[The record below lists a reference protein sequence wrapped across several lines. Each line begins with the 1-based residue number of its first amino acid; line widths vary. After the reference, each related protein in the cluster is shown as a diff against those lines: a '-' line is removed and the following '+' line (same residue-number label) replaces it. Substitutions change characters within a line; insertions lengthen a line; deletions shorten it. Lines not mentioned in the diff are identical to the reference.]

1 MSEKLSA
8 AGKMMDGEVVTLTDD
23 IIFTRLVQEGG
34 IAWTLC
40 QPLHSDSSFIL
51 ASAAVAGDEAAFATT
66 QRLKNEFSLRARL
79 SGAWAIKPMN
89 CTSFH
94 GHYALVYAPFPFR
107 TLAQSSRTRGRS
119 MTDFLSIAMRLCAPL
134 RQMHAQGLIHSDIKP
149 GHFFIDPGGAY
160 RLGGFGLTRGV
171 EETLSATRMTVSG
184 GTLAYMS
191 PEHTAR
197 TRDKVDSR
205 SDLYSLGIVL
215 YELLTGELPFD
226 LNDAGQ
232 AEWAHHHIAS
242 PPRSPR
248 LRRPGVPATLA
259 EIVLRLLE
267 KSPENRY
274 QTVEGLMADLRRC
287 QASLAKNGEIA
298 SFTPGLQDREPTR
311 MLPDPL
317 FLNHPQHPQLLA
329 AFDRVVESGCH
340 ALVTVSGPP
349 GCGKSSLISS
359 ALKVLQQRQ
368 TLLAIGKADQ
378 YSPVLP
384 YTVIA
389 SAFRSLTLW
398 LLGLEAEE
406 VARWKMRLTRALGS
420 HAALAIKLVP
430 ELGLLLDNRQLTV
443 VNTQS
448 ADTRMRFN
456 LMAHRLVE
464 AFATP
469 DNPLVLLIGDIHWID
484 QASMQLLEHLLS
496 STESLPLLVVVSC
509 SDTDTFP
516 ASGEQDLLSALR
528 LRARYSLE
536 LRPEPLSVKAV
547 ARWLANLLQTRA
559 SSLGE
564 LAALIHEKTGGNP
577 LFTHEFFQRI
587 FKDGL
592 ITHHKEYGKWHYDLE
607 AIRSHTYTENVAS
620 LVLKQLAE
628 MPPQTR
634 NLLGC
639 LACVGGTGK
648 PALLSQILEITPE
661 QLHEDLQP
669 AVAARLISLSDAQY
683 AFTHDR
689 VHEAA
694 LALLDAQDVVRLN
707 IAAAER
713 LTGTVAD
720 DDSSEHLFL
729 AVHHIISAMESLRLS
744 PQRERYHHVCRLAA
758 QRARLTGDYASAV
771 RYLRAAKCLQSTTQ
785 RDRAQ
790 ASFSLTFEEAECEFL
805 QGNLPSA
812 LALCHQLMSAPG
824 NLQQKAMAAGM
835 LAEVHMRQSDMSLAL
850 ETSLAWLAVFGIH
863 LSRRPAD
870 DECRIIWQML
880 ERRLGDAPEAAFR
893 QLALIE
899 DPEAE
904 AIMNL
909 MLSASMF
916 SAFACPQLHFILLAR
931 IMLMTLE
938 KGLSGASTTALAW
951 YGVMIG
957 CRYHQYEKG
966 YRYTLLGR
974 DLADEHQLTHF
985 TGRTWLAVDLCSAW
999 VKPLGTAIEHAKA
1012 CFTASVEHGDLT
1024 AACFVLRH
1032 QTMNFLTRGD
1042 HLDGV
1047 ISTIEGGLG
1056 FVRKLHFPDVEIM
1069 LSIQR
1074 LYVNHL
1080 RNTASATFS
1089 GHNLFA
1095 DSLLTVTNP
1104 REAQPIPLAVF
1115 WFWLYR
1121 GMAHF
1126 MAGEYEDAAF
1136 CLAKATPVA
1145 DMVPGYIH
1153 LLDYHFYSAL
1163 SLTQCLTR
1171 NGADSA
1177 QRDVLNAHYA
1187 HIVRWAGHNPA
1198 AFADRA
1204 ALLRAELAR
1213 LDGDN
1218 ETAVAQYEKAIALS
1232 GESECYPVN
1241 GLACELAG
1249 RFARATGWVT
1259 AAEGYVRNAFSAWR
1273 RWGATAKVRH
1283 LERQY
1288 PHLAPA
1294 GQRSPYDTIAFAQNE
1309 AVNDL
1314 ESVLRAVRA
1323 MTEEI
1328 DLDRL
1333 VHTLMTI
1340 LLERAGAQRGLL
1352 IRIIDNTIPE
1362 TQACAETSSEGVNV
1376 ELVRERP
1383 GATDMPLSV
1392 LAAVMRTGQEIRI
1405 SKPERFGPFSQDPYL
1420 VTSGAAILCV
1430 PMHKQGKLV
1439 GVLYLENR
1447 VMPDIFT
1454 AEDSRIVRMLAAQ
1467 AAVSLETARL
1477 YAELVE
1483 ENVQRRRAEKEL
1495 RTSQTSLMLGE
1506 KISNTGIWRWELE
1519 QDVMFVSDEY
1529 ARILGL
1535 PERQRTL
1542 SMADFMTLVHPEDFQ
1557 RINTLVNDSVR
1568 NGVSMRAEFR
1578 IFRPDGE
1585 CRYILG
1591 VGNPVGYETNVAEY
1605 FGVITD
1611 ITGRRLSEDAVRVA
1625 QADLARVSRATTVGQ
1640 LTASI
1645 AHEINQPLMSIVANA
1660 GASLRWLNREPP
1672 MFANAR
1678 SSLEEIISEGERAGN
1693 IIRGLQA
1700 LTRNQT
1706 SRCTRINLHHLVY
1719 RIVALSRS
1727 ELERQEI
1734 ALHYNLDAS
1743 DVFIQGDSVQIQ
1755 QVLLNLIVNAI
1766 DAMAGID
1773 SRALM
1778 LTVSSDNPAPGRIR
1792 LRIADT
1798 GIGLSPEVQERLFD
1812 SFYTTKEQGMGMG
1825 LSISYGIIEK
1835 HQGKLSAEPLTPHGS
1850 QFTFVLP
1857 THHVQEGE
1865 LSG

>member
-8 AGKMMDGEVVTLTDD
+8 AGKMMDGEVITLTDD
-23 IIFTRLVQEGG
+23 IIFTCLSQEGG

-40 QPLHSDSSFIL
+40 QPLHSGSDFIL
-51 ASAAVAGDEAAFATT
+51 ASAAVSGYEAVFQTT
-66 QRLKNEFSLRARL
+66 QRLKNEFSMRARL

-89 CTSFH
+89 CTSYH

-107 TLAQSSRTRGRS
+107 TLAQSGRTRGRS
-119 MTDFLSIAMRLCAPL
+119 LTDFLSLAIRLCTPL

-160 RLGGFGLTRGV
+160 RLGGFGLTSGV
-171 EETLSATRMTVSG
+171 DDATRPGWLTVSG
-184 GTLAYMS
+184 GTPVYMS

-197 TRDKVDSR
+197 TPDNVDRR
-205 SDLYSLGIVL
+205 SDLYSLGVVL

-226 LNDAGQ
+226 LNDGGQ
-232 AEWAHHHIAS
+232 AEWTHHHIAS
-242 PPRSPR
+242 SPRSPCEVR
-248 LRRPGVPATLA
+248 ADVPPTLA
-259 EIVLRLLE
+259 EIILRLLK

-274 QTVEGLMADLRRC
+274 QTVEGLIADLRRC
-287 QASLAKNGEIA
+287 QASLVKNGEIA
-298 SFTPGLQDREPTR
+298 SFTPGLQDREPAR

-317 FLNHPQHPQLLA
+317 FLNHPQHTQLLA
-329 AFDRVVESGCH
+329 AFDRVEESGSH
-340 ALVTVSGPP
+340 ALVIVSGPP
-349 GCGKSSLISS
+349 GSGKSSLISS
-359 ALKVLQQRQ
+359 ALKKLQQRR
-368 TLLAIGKADQ
+368 TLLAISRADP

-389 SAFRSLTLW
+389 SAFRSLVLW
-398 LLGLEAEE
+398 LLGLEAED
-406 VARWKMRLTRALGS
+406 VARWKMRLARSLGS

-430 ELGLLLDNRQLTV
+430 ELGLLLDSRQLTV

-469 DNPLVLLIGDIHWID
+469 DCPLVLLIGDIHWID
-484 QASMQLLEHLLS
+484 QASLQLLEYLLS
-496 STESLPLLVVVSC
+496 SSESLPLLVVVSC

-516 ASGEQDLLSALR
+516 DSGEQDLLSALR
-528 LRARYSLE
+528 ARARYRLE

-547 ARWLANLLQTRA
+547 SRWLANMLQTRA
-559 SSLGE
+559 SGLGE
-564 LAALIHEKTGGNP
+564 LAALIHEKTDGNP

-607 AIRSHTYTENVAS
+607 AIRSHSYTENVAS
-620 LVLKQLAE
+620 LVLQQLAE
-628 MPPQTR
+628 MPLQTR
-634 NLLGC
+634 TLLGC
-639 LACVGGTGK
+639 LACVG
-648 PALLSQILEITPE
+648 PALLCQVLEIAPE
-661 QLHEDLQP
+661 QLHQQLQP
-669 AVAARLISLSDAQY
+669 AVAARLIGLSAEHY
-683 AFTHDR
+683 RFTHDR
-689 VHEAA
+689 VHDAA
-694 LALLDAQDVVRLN
+694 LALLDAEEVSRLN
-707 IAAAER
+707 FVAARLLTDAAAQ
-713 LTGTVAD
+713 

-729 AVHHIISAMESLRLS
+729 AVHHITSAIDRVRLS
-744 PQRERYHHVCRLAA
+744 PQRDHYRAVCRLAA

-771 RYLRAAKCLQSTTQ
+771 RYLRTAKCLPGDS
-785 RDRAQ
+785 Q
-790 ASFSLTFEEAECEFL
+790 ASATEENFSLAFEEAECEFL
-805 QGNLPSA
+805 QGNLPAA
-812 LALCHQLMSAPG
+812 LTLCHQLMAAPG
-824 NLQQKAMAAGM
+824 SLQQKAMAAGM

-850 ETSLAWLAVFGIH
+850 ETSLAWLPVFGIH
-863 LSRRPAD
+863 LSRNPTD
-870 DECRIIWQML
+870 TECDELWQAL
-880 ERRLGDAPEAAFR
+880 ETRLGDAPEQHFR
-893 QLALIE
+893 QLTLIE
-899 DPEAE
+899 DPDVE

-916 SAFACPQLHFILLAR
+916 SAFASPRLHFILLAR
-931 IMLMTLE
+931 IMLMSLE
-938 KGLSGASTTALAW
+938 HGLSGACTTALAW

-966 YRYTLLGR
+966 YVYTLLGHSLVS
-974 DLADEHQLTHF
+974 DHQLTQF

-999 VKPLGTAIEHAKA
+999 VKPLSTAIEHAKA
-1012 CFTASVEHGDLT
+1012 CFTASVDHGDLT

-1047 ISTIEGGLG
+1047 LSTIEGGLG

-1080 RNTASATFS
+1080 RSASSGTFS

-1095 DSLLTVTNP
+1095 DTLLKVTNH
-1104 REAQPIPLAVF
+1104 RESQPIPLAIF

-1126 MAGEYEDAAF
+1126 MAGEYADASR

-1145 DMVPGYIH
+1145 GMVPGYIH

-1163 SLTQCLTR
+1163 SQALSLSPEEITADQREKLTE
-1171 NGADSA
+1171 
-1177 QRDVLNAHYA
+1177 HYQ
-1187 HIVRWAGHNPA
+1187 HIARWAGHNPA
-1198 AFADRA
+1198 TFADKA
-1204 ALLRAELAR
+1204 ALVRAELAR
-1213 LDGDN
+1213 LDRDN
-1218 ETAVAQYEKAIALS
+1218 ETAIAQYEQAIALS
-1232 GESECYPVN
+1232 EESECHPMN

-1249 RFARATGWVT
+1249 RFAKATGWVT
-1259 AAEGYVRNAFSAWR
+1259 AAEGYFRNAFAAWH
-1273 RWGATAKVRH
+1273 RWGAIAKVRH

-1288 PHLAPA
+1288 PYLAPSD
-1294 GQRSPYDTIAFAQNE
+1294 QRSPYDTIAFAQNE
-1309 AVNDL
+1309 VAHDL

-1333 VHTLMTI
+1333 INTLMTI

-1352 IRIIDNTIPE
+1352 IRIIDNTLAE
-1362 TQACAETSSEGVNV
+1362 TQAWAETSSEGVKV
-1376 ELVRERP
+1376 EVVRERP
-1383 GATDMPLSV
+1383 TATDMPLSV

-1405 SKPERFGPFSQDPYL
+1405 SKPELFGPFSQDPYL

-1447 VMPDIFT
+1447 VMPEIFT
-1454 AEDSRIVRMLAAQ
+1454 AEHSRIVRMLAAQ

-1506 KISNTGIWRWELE
+1506 KISNTGTWRWELE

-1535 PERQRTL
+1535 PEQQRTL

-1578 IFRPDGE
+1578 IFRPDGD

-1611 ITGRRLSEDAVRVA
+1611 ITARRLSEDAVRVA

-1660 GASLRWLNREPP
+1660 GASLRWMNREPP
-1672 MFANAR
+1672 MLANAR
-1678 SSLEEIISEGERAGN
+1678 SSIEEIISEGERAGN
-1693 IIRGLQA
+1693 IIRSLQA

-1706 SRCTRINLHHLVY
+1706 ASCTRINLHHLVY

-1727 ELERQEI
+1727 ELERQQI
-1734 ALHYNLDAS
+1734 ALHYHLNAEET
-1743 DVFIQGDSVQIQ
+1743 FIFGDSVQIQ

-1773 SRALM
+1773 DRHLA
-1778 LTVSSDNPAPGRIR
+1778 LTVSSDNPGPGQIR
-1792 LRIADT
+1792 LAIADT
-1798 GIGLSPEVQERLFD
+1798 GTGLSKEVQERLFD

-1835 HQGKLSAEPLTPHGS
+1835 HQGKLTAEPLEPYGS
-1850 QFTFVLP
+1850 LFTFILP
-1857 THHVQEGE
+1857 THSEE
-1865 LSG
+1865 E

>member
-8 AGKMMDGEVVTLTDD
+8 AGKMMDGEVITLTDD
-23 IIFTRLVQEGG
+23 IIFTRLSQEGG

-40 QPLHSDSSFIL
+40 QPLHSGSSFIL
-51 ASAAVAGDEAAFATT
+51 AGAAVSGDEAAFQTT
-66 QRLKNEFSLRARL
+66 QRLKNEFALRDRL
-79 SGAWAIKPMN
+79 SGAWAIRPMN
-89 CTSFH
+89 CTSYH
-94 GHYALVYAPFPFR
+94 GHYTLVYAPFPFR

-119 MTDFLSIAMRLCAPL
+119 LTDFLSIAIRLCVPL

-149 GHFFIDPGGAY
+149 GHFFIDPSGAY
-160 RLGGFGLTRGV
+160 RLGGFGLTAVADG
-171 EETLSATRMTVSG
+171 TSGHNRMTVSG

-197 TRDKVDSR
+197 TPDKVDSR

-226 LNDAGQ
+226 LDDGGQ

-242 PPRSPR
+242 PPRSPCE
-248 LRRPGVPATLA
+248 LRPGVPPTLA
-259 EIVLRLLE
+259 EIILRLLE

-274 QTVEGLMADLRRC
+274 QTVEGLIADLRRC

-311 MLPDPL
+311 ILPDPL
-317 FLNHPQHPQLLA
+317 FLNHPQHSQLLA
-329 AFDRVVESGCH
+329 VFDRVVESGSH

-359 ALKVLQQRQ
+359 ALKKLQQRQ
-368 TLLAIGKADQ
+368 TLLAISKADQ

-398 LLGLEAEE
+398 LLGLGAED
-406 VARWKMRLTRALGS
+406 VARWKMRLTRSLGS
-420 HAALAIKLVP
+420 YAALAIKLVP

-469 DNPLVLLIGDIHWID
+469 DCPLVLLIGDIHWID
-484 QASMQLLEHLLS
+484 QASLQLLEYLLS
-496 STESLPLLVVVSC
+496 SSESLPLLVVVSC
-509 SDTDTFP
+509 SDKDTFP
-516 ASGEQDLLSALR
+516 GSGEQDLLAA
-528 LRARYSLE
+528 LRARARFSLD
-536 LRPEPLSVKAV
+536 LRPQPLSVKAV
-547 ARWLANLLQTRA
+547 SRWLANLLQTRA
-559 SSLGE
+559 SGLGE
-564 LAALIHEKTGGNP
+564 LASLIHEKTDGNP

-592 ITHHKEYGKWHYDLE
+592 VTHHKEYGKWHYDLE
-607 AIRSHTYTENVAS
+607 AIRSHHYTENVAS
-620 LVLKQLAE
+620 LVLQQLAE
-628 MPPQTR
+628 MPAQTR
-634 NLLGC
+634 ALLGC

-648 PALLSQILEITPE
+648 PALLGQMLDITPE
-661 QLHEDLQP
+661 RLHEQLQP
-669 AVAARLISLSDAQY
+669 AVAARLINLSGAHY
-683 AFTHDR
+683 TFTHDR
-689 VHEAA
+689 VHDAA
-694 LALLDAQDVVRLN
+694 QVLLAPDEVNRLHFVAARLLTD
-707 IAAAER
+707 
-713 LTGTVAD
+713 TVGQN
-720 DDSSEHLFL
+720 DSSEHLFL
-729 AVHHIISAMESLRLS
+729 AVHHIASSIDRVRLS
-744 PQRERYHHVCRLAA
+744 PYRDQYSAVCRLAA

-771 RYLRAAKCLQSTTQ
+771 RYLRTASRLQERVKVS
-785 RDRAQ
+785 ASEE
-790 ASFSLTFEEAECEFL
+790 SFSLAFEEAECEFL
-805 QGNLPSA
+805 QGNLSTA
-812 LALCHQLMSAPG
+812 LTLCHQLMSAPG

-863 LSRRPAD
+863 LSRSPTDAEC
-870 DECRIIWQML
+870 DEIWQTL
-880 ERRLGDAPEAAFR
+880 DARLGDVPEQHFR
-893 QLALIE
+893 QLTHIQN
-899 DPEAE
+899 PEAE

-916 SAFACPQLHFILLAR
+916 SAFASPRLHFILLAR
-931 IMLMTLE
+931 IMLMSLE
-938 KGLSGASTTALAW
+938 HGLSGASTTALAW

-966 YRYTLLGR
+966 YVYTLLGR
-974 DLADEHQLTHF
+974 DLVSDHQLTHF

-999 VKPLGTAIEHAKA
+999 VKPLSTAIEHAQT
-1012 CFTASVEHGDLT
+1012 CFTVSVDHGDLT

-1047 ISTIEGGLG
+1047 LTTIEGGLG

-1080 RNTASATFS
+1080 RNATSGSFS
-1089 GHNLFA
+1089 GHHLFP
-1095 DSLLTVTNP
+1095 DTMLMVTNN
-1104 REAQPIPLAVF
+1104 RESQPIPLAIF

-1121 GMAHF
+1121 GMTHF
-1126 MAGEYEDAAF
+1126 MAGEYPDAMR
-1136 CLAKATPVA
+1136 CLAKATPVSG
-1145 DMVPGYIH
+1145 MVPGYIH

-1163 SLTQCLTR
+1163 SLAQSLSPDEMTPTHRETLT
-1171 NGADSA
+1171 
-1177 QRDVLNAHYA
+1177 A
-1187 HIVRWAGHNPA
+1187 HIEHIARWASHNPA
-1198 AFADRA
+1198 TFADKA
-1204 ALLRAELAR
+1204 ALVRAELAR
-1213 LDGDN
+1213 LERDN
-1218 ETAVAQYEKAIALS
+1218 ATAIAHYENAISLS
-1232 GESECYPVN
+1232 GKSECHPMN

-1249 RFARATGWVT
+1249 RFAMATGWQT
-1259 AAEGYVRNAFSAWR
+1259 AAEGYVRNAFAAWR
-1273 RWGATAKVRH
+1273 RWGAMAKVRQLEH
-1283 LERQY
+1283 LY
-1288 PHLAPA
+1288 PHFSPS
-1294 GQRSPYDTIAFAQNE
+1294 GQRSPYDTISFAQNE
-1309 AVNDL
+1309 VAHDL

-1328 DLDRL
+1328 DFDRL
-1333 VHTLMTI
+1333 VQTLLTI

-1362 TQACAETSSEGVNV
+1362 TQAWAETSSEGVKV
-1376 ELVRERP
+1376 QIARERP
-1383 GATDMPLSV
+1383 TATDMPLSV

-1405 SKPERFGPFSQDPYL
+1405 SKPELFGPFSQDPYL

-1447 VMPDIFT
+1447 VMPEIFT
-1454 AEDSRIVRMLAAQ
+1454 AEHSRIVRMLAAQ

-1477 YAELVE
+1477 YAELLE
-1483 ENVQRRRAEKEL
+1483 ENMQRRRAEKEL

-1506 KISNTGIWRWELE
+1506 KISNTGTWRWELE
-1519 QDVMFVSDEY
+1519 HDVMFVSDEY

-1535 PERQRTL
+1535 PEQQRTL
-1542 SMADFMTLVHPEDFQ
+1542 SMVDFMTLVHPEDFQ
-1557 RINTLVNDSVR
+1557 RINSLVNDSVR

-1578 IFRPDGE
+1578 VFRPDGD

-1591 VGNPVGYETNVAEY
+1591 VGNPVGYESNVGEY

-1611 ITGRRLSEDAVRVA
+1611 ITARRVSEDAVRVA

-1672 MFANAR
+1672 VLANVR
-1678 SSLEEIISEGERAGN
+1678 SSLDEIISEGERAGN

-1706 SRCTRINLHHLVY
+1706 SSCSRINLHHLVY

-1727 ELERQEI
+1727 ELERQQI
-1734 ALHYNLDAS
+1734 ALHYHLDAP
-1743 DVFIQGDSVQIQ
+1743 DTFIFGDSVQIQ

-1766 DAMAGID
+1766 DAMAGIED
-1773 SRALM
+1773 RPLM
-1778 LTVSSDNPAPGRIR
+1778 LTVSSDNPVAGQIR
-1792 LRIADT
+1792 LAIADT
-1798 GIGLSPEVQERLFD
+1798 GIGISADVRGRLFD
-1812 SFYTTKEQGMGMG
+1812 AFYTTKEQGMGMG
-1825 LSISYGIIEK
+1825 LNISYGIIQK
-1835 HQGKLSAEPLTPHGS
+1835 HQGKLTAEPLEPHGS
-1850 QFTFVLP
+1850 VFTFTLP
-1857 THHVQEGE
+1857 THAEDA
-1865 LSG
+1865 